1 MAPMKKTIDQ
11 SEMRKLKRE
20 VFYLRRLSEY
30 AAGHMLQVDLQ
41 SIAMRQELE
50 QKRRGFSLMAELAV
64 NLGQELDNEDFFD
77 SVSRR
82 LNNALNMR
90 RTVILLPEPGGLFL
104 PSVLQGYSREERQD
118 LENLRLKIEPD
129 FFNPLTPI
137 LVTGAD
143 PPERLA
149 VLRGA
154 LKLPFLISVPLLLRD
169 ELVALLVTGRLHEQ
183 RPTSPRLGWSDVE
196 TMRTVSAYLATLVAG
211 HRLSKVEA
219 LANLDPLTN
228 LPNFRK
234 TKESLRLT
242 LSLAKRAGF
251 KLAVLFIDLDDFKNV
266 NDTYG
271 HAVGDAVLYAVAER
285 LRGSVRESDMVGRL
299 GGDEFVAVI
308 TNLTHQED
316 AGLVAGKIIERLSEP
331 IRFHG
336 ASCRIGA
343 SIGISLYPDHGSDD
357 AALLA
362 AADEAMYQ
370 VKKRGKNAFLFAGS
384 PEIEQ

>member
-1 MAPMKKTIDQ
+1 MNTRDIAQ
-11 SEMRKLKRE
+11 SEVRKLRRE
-20 VFYLRRLSEY
+20 VIYLRRMSEF
-30 AAGHMLQVDLQ
+30 AIGHMLKVDLQ
-41 SIAMRQELE
+41 AIAMRQELE

-64 NLGQELDNEDFFD
+64 TLGQELDNEEFLE
-77 SVSRR
+77 SISRR

-90 RTVILLPEPGGLFL
+90 RTVILQPEPGGLFV
-104 PSVLQGYSREERQD
+104 PSVLHGYSWSERQA
-118 LENLRLKIEPD
+118 LENLRLEVDPE

-137 LVTGAD
+137 LITGAD
-143 PPERLA
+143 PPARLA
-149 VLRGA
+149 GLREA

-169 ELVALLVTGRLHEQ
+169 EIVALLVTGRLNEQ
-183 RPTSPRLGWSDVE
+183 RPISPRLGWSDVE

-234 TKESLRLT
+234 TKESLRQT
-242 LSLAKRAGF
+242 LELAKLGGF
-251 KLAVLFIDLDDFKNV
+251 KMAVLFIDLDDFKDV

-271 HAVGDAVLYAVAER
+271 HAVGDAVLYAVADR
-285 LRGSVRESDMVGRL
+285 LRASVRESDLVGRL
-299 GGDEFVAVI
+299 GGDEFVAVL
-308 TNLTHQED
+308 TNLIHQED

-336 ASCRIGA
+336 ASHRIGV
-343 SIGISLYPDHGSDD
+343 SIGISLFPDH
-357 AALLA
+357 AAEESLLLA
-362 AADEAMYQ
+362 AADEAMYL

-384 PEIEQ
+384 TENEK